1 MLRMFFNLRSLL
13 EKKKGRDIFK
23 EIFKKGKA
31 KEDLYASE

>member
-13 EKKKGRDIFK
+13 EKTGRDIFK

-31 KEDLYASE
+31 KENLYASE